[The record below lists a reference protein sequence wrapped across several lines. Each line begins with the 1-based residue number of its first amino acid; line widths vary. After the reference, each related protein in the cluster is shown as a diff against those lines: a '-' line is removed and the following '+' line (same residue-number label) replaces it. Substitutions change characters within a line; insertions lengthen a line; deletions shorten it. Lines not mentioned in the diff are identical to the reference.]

1 MSKHLEASL
10 TFFIVFSWALPCD
23 TWLKCHCFKSTP
35 SSSSLL
41 FYSIS
46 GLGSLTVSLL
56 YQLSTLWSMILCHFS
71 FHAKRN
77 SSSAMAWMSS
87 ILPTFSYELFNKDL
101 EAPGEGSG
109 SSPQHFLWM
118 SVCDSALRLL
128 LPSFFLSRTPD
139 LGAVLLWGR
148 QSPPVQLRGLRVSWL
163 QQHLSLW
170 AGVALH
176 TTSAALPST
185 ESCSFCRF
193 HSFQSW

>member
-77 SSSAMAWMSS
+77 SPSAMAWMSS
-87 ILPTFSYELFNKDL
+87 ILPTFSCELFNKDL

-118 SVCDSALRLL
+118 SACDSALRLL
-128 LPSFFLSRTPD
+128 LPSFSFLGHLTWVLFCCGADSPHQYSSGVSVCPD
-139 LGAVLLWGR
+139 C
-148 QSPPVQLRGLRVSWL
+148 S
-163 QQHLSLW
+163 
-170 AGVALH
+170 
-176 TTSAALPST
+176 ST
-185 ESCSFCRF
+185 F
-193 HSFQSW
+193 HCGQG